1 MEFKNIKKIHQ
12 GKFLSRYD
20 LTYIAVDG
28 RVKIYE
34 MISRDKNLD
43 SFERLSNHSPDA
55 VVIIMHDEVG
65 EKILL
70 NKEFRLPAGAW
81 VYGFPAGMIE
91 PNEDVIES
99 AKRELKEET
108 GLDVIQ
114 IDDVLNESFSAIGF
128 TNEKNVCVIGKATGE
143 FQKSSSVFEEIVA
156 GWYTKE
162 EVRELLKTEYFAG
175 RTQSYCYLWAKK

>member
-1 MEFKNIKKIHQ
+1 MEFKDIKKVHY
-12 GKFLSRYD
+12 GKFINRYD
-20 LTYIAVDG
+20 ITYIAEDG
-28 RVKIYE
+28 QEKVYE

-43 SFERLSNHSPDA
+43 SFEKLSEHSPDA
-55 VVIIMHDEVG
+55 VVIIMHDQTG

-91 PNEDVIES
+91 KGEDIVES

-108 GLDVIQ
+108 GLEIVQ
-114 IDDVLNESFSAIGF
+114 VDDVLHESFSAIGF
-128 TNEKNVCVIGKATGE
+128 TNEKNVCVVGKADGE
-143 FQKSSSVFEEIVA
+143 FQKSTSVFEEIVA

-162 EVRELLKTEYFAG
+162 EVRKLLETEYFAG
-175 RTQSYCYLWAKK
+175 RSQSYCYLWARK